1 MTKTTKAKID
11 KKLLQAL
18 HEFGYPS
25 VTLEEVQE
33 ASTLALAGVDTGADV
48 VKMLVKDWL
57 SDAGV
62 VPKSPK

>member
-25 VTLEEVQE
+25 VKMEEVEE
-33 ASTLALAGVDTGADV
+33 ASTLALAGTDPGADV

-57 SDAGV
+57 IQAGV
-62 VPKSPK
+62 VPKG

>member
-25 VTLEEVQE
+25 VTLAEVE
-33 ASTLALAGVDTGADV
+33 DASRGALAGEETGPDV

-57 SDAGV
+57 IQAGV
-62 VPKSPK
+62 ISKTSK

>member
-33 ASTLALAGVDTGADV
+33 ASSLALSGGDPGADV

-57 SDAGV
+57 IQAKV
-62 VPKSPK
+62 VPKG